1 MQVVT
6 EASKVI
12 NRVTVSHDPMRIS
25 NLARKAAWR
34 EQPGIQSLPMWLRE
48 AQGFQKKTLTSS
60 YLQEQE
66 FLV

>member
-12 NRVTVSHDPMRIS
+12 HGVTVSHDPMRIS
-25 NLARKAAWR
+25 NLAGEAAWR

-48 AQGFQKKTLTSS
+48 AQRFQKKTLTSS

-66 FLV
+66 ILV